1 MQALYQRLKE
11 IGSDTF
17 EKLSYQILAERFP
30 GAEISPVDGSG
41 GDRGVDLFSGAL
53 ADGPAIWQCKYFPN
67 GVKRVQRRQVVK
79 SLESAIKNFRP
90 KRWTL
95 MVPIDLSTGEY
106 EWFQQLQSDYS
117 DKTLIELF
125 PASGFVRELIQ
136 RRSIRDVF
144 FPGAVFDTV
153 TFLRRLEGT
162 GALEQAALASATN
175 KYLEEELAR
184 LEEEDAR
191 FTYRISFATNMGLDV
206 TALVPLNPRH
216 IASVV
221 IGNKRI
227 DVFVRDIEAARLDP
241 PRIGF
246 TVNATGRAKLREFY
260 RTGKPQQLGPSE
272 MQNPTVPFGF
282 ALPESAAQEWQVQLR
297 PSQRM
302 TNREHLL
309 RVRASDGVEALQYD
323 LVKFQVL
330 SAGAEEM
337 ELVSISSLP
346 FVIQLRLPLQP
357 DGGGDFNYV
366 ERFLGFRLSE
376 CAKAIR
382 LKYLLRKGA
391 SVELHA
397 LELDAPLGVLSVSG
411 DSVAEM
417 DGLDRAILD
426 MAEVAAFFG
435 WEIPFSGEIN
445 EEDLNWLI
453 LLLSIVRGTPM
464 PIDSIT
470 TTIRKSEGS
479 ADLIRASA
487 NSQLELA
494 VFVESMAKPLIFQ
507 GAEVIT
513 GPLLFRS
520 LDARFIDPEALLEQ
534 VVNAAQDEEIEIRF
548 SAGEIYAERTTE
560 TIRNLYVRPLDRT
573 NVAPT
578 GE

>member
-1 MQALYQRLKE
+1 
-11 IGSDTF
+11 
-17 EKLSYQILAERFP
+17 
-30 GAEISPVDGSG
+30 
-41 GDRGVDLFSGAL
+41 VDLFSGAL
-53 ADGPAIWQCKYFPN
+53 VDGPAIWQCKYFPN
-67 GVKRVQRRQVVK
+67 GLKDVQRRQVVK
-79 SLESAIKNFRP
+79 SLDTAIQNFGPR
-90 KRWTL
+90 RWTL
-95 MVPIDLSTGEY
+95 MVPIDLNTGEY
-106 EWFQQLQSDYS
+106 EWLQKLRSDYS

-125 PASGFVRELIQ
+125 SASNFVRELIQ
-136 RRSIRDVF
+136 RRNIRDAV

-162 GALEQAALASATN
+162 GALDQTALASATN

-184 LEEEDAR
+184 LEGEDAR
-191 FTYRISFATNMGLDV
+191 FTYRISYATNIGLDV
-206 TALVPLNPRH
+206 TALVPLDPRH

-227 DVFVRDIEAARLDP
+227 DVFVRDVEAARLDP
-241 PRIGF
+241 PRVGF
-246 TVNATGRAKLREFY
+246 TVNAAGRAKLREFY

-272 MQNPTVPFGF
+272 MQNPMLPFGF
-282 ALPESAAQEWQVQLR
+282 ALPGTAIQEWQVQLR
-297 PSQRM
+297 PSQQV

-309 RVRASDGVEALQYD
+309 RVKASDGAEEIQYD
-323 LVKFQVL
+323 LVKFRVL

-337 ELVSISSLP
+337 ELESISSLP

-357 DGGGDFNYV
+357 DGGGDFNYA
-366 ERFLGFRLSE
+366 ERFPGFRLSE
-376 CAKAIR
+376 CAKAVR

-391 SVELHA
+391 NVELHA

-411 DSVAEM
+411 DGTAEM

-435 WEIPFSGEIN
+435 WRMPFSGEII

-470 TTIRKSEGS
+470 TTIRKSEGA
-479 ADLIRASA
+479 ADLIRASG

-494 VFVESMAKPLIFQ
+494 VFVESMSTPLIFQ
-507 GAEVIT
+507 RAQVIT

-520 LDARFIDPEALLEQ
+520 LDARFIDPETLLKR
-534 VVNAAQDEEIEIRF
+534 VVSAVEDEEIEVRF
-548 SAGEIYAERTTE
+548 SVGEIYAERTTE
-560 TIRNLYVRPLDRT
+560 TVRNLYVRPLDKSE
-573 NVAPT
+573 VIPT